1 MRGRDEQFKIM
12 LEKEKKRNENY
23 PSWIME
29 YFLYMQQNKS
39 PTTVCHYI
47 SYLRRFIDYYADS
60 LGKNTNELSNN
71 DIRNITTI
79 FIDEYFI
86 DLKNKEINNSASLG
100 KLSPIT
106 QSTYYNAILG
116 FFKMLKMRNYIV
128 EDPFSEKIAKP
139 KVKQA
144 ENVVYM
150 TKDEIDILLER
161 IEVCI
166 IRAKSAKSKKKLLIA
181 YEKMVLVLIYLSTGI
196 RKSALTYVNM
206 EDVFLEDGYFIATDK
221 EDKTKKYFLS
231 DGIIDY
237 FKIYLKYREIYIKYD
252 SPATFISS
260 NGTRINP
267 ATINNY
273 INELTDN
280 IKGKKITP
288 HKLRHTFGENLYLI
302 TKDIN
307 QVADALGHY
316 GLGSVRKYVA
326 VDEESRKESNM
337 IMSKFVGV

>member
-12 LEKEKKRNENY
+12 LEKEKKRNEDY

-60 LGKNTNELSNN
+60 LGKNINELSNN
-71 DIRNITTI
+71 DIKNITTI

-196 RKSALTYVNM
+196 RKSALTFFNS
-206 EDVFLEDGYFIATDK
+206 
-221 EDKTKKYFLS
+221 LS
-231 DGIIDY
+231 
-237 FKIYLKYREIYIKYD
+237 
-252 SPATFISS
+252 
-260 NGTRINP
+260 
-267 ATINNY
+267 
-273 INELTDN
+273 
-280 IKGKKITP
+280 
-288 HKLRHTFGENLYLI
+288 
-302 TKDIN
+302 
-307 QVADALGHY
+307 
-316 GLGSVRKYVA
+316 
-326 VDEESRKESNM
+326 
-337 IMSKFVGV
+337 